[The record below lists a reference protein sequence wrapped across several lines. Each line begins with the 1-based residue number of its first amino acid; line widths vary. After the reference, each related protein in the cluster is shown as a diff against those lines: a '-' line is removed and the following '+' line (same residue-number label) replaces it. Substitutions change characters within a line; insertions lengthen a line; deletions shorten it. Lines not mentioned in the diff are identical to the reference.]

1 VPAQGAFGER
11 EGGPILGLP
20 SRRAGD
26 RNEAMDPTTQSKFP
40 RVFWFA
46 NLTELFERAAYY
58 SMASFVVIYL
68 GQLGL
73 GTYWPALLNTL
84 LWFLIYFL
92 PILSGT
98 VADQIG
104 FRRALLAAFV
114 LLAMGYL
121 LLGYPVWL
129 GGASLAPTIEREV
142 RAGANVVVPAVMGI
156 LLIGFGGSV
165 VKPCILGTAQKT
177 AGARATLAFAIF
189 YVVVNMGSLFG
200 RGAAFY
206 VRTRPGAALSAIFG
220 VAAVMAVLAFLV
232 VVGFY
237 RGPETTA
244 GGGVPGKPRKTV
256 PEILGGMIA
265 VIFNLRFFLFLLVSC
280 GFFFLYNQVYVA
292 LPLYLKTVVES
303 KPAMDIYTMANPLV
317 IVCFQLLVTR
327 LFGKMKPIRSMI
339 VGTVIIGAAMALN
352 MIPIFAG
359 ADLRASI
366 AGWLPVGSF
375 IVVTSIALG
384 AFAEL
389 FTSARMYEYVG
400 AMAPKGQEG
409 LFLGYANLPL
419 AFGSLA
425 GGPLGAIIFNEVMA
439 RGAARR
445 ADGLLELVP
454 SQNAAGWLILMAIGF
469 VSALSMWMFNRWLEN
484 QEPGEK
490 AAV

>member
-1 VPAQGAFGER
+1 MTEKAPHR
-11 EGGPILGLP
+11 
-20 SRRAGD
+20 
-26 RNEAMDPTTQSKFP
+26 FP
-40 RVFWFA
+40 PVFWYA
-46 NLTELFERAAYY
+46 NVTELFERAAYY

-73 GTYWPALLNTL
+73 GTYWPAMLNTL

-98 VADQIG
+98 MADQIG
-104 FRRALLAAFV
+104 FRRALLGAFV
-114 LLAMGYL
+114 LLAAGYL
-121 LLGYPVWL
+121 LLGCPVWL
-129 GGASLAPTIEREV
+129 GGAELAPTIERQV
-142 RAGANVVVPAVMGI
+142 TAGANVVLPAVLGI

-165 VKPCILGTAQKT
+165 VKPCILGTTQKT

-189 YVVVNMGSLFG
+189 YVVVNVGSLFG
-200 RGAAFY
+200 RGVAFY
-206 VRTRPGAALSAIFG
+206 VRTRPGAALSAIFA
-220 VAAVMAVLAFLV
+220 VAASMAVLAFFV
-232 VVGFY
+232 VAALY
-237 RGPETTA
+237 RGPETSPGST
-244 GGGVPGKPRKTV
+244 PSGKPKRTV
-256 PEILGGMIA
+256 AEILVGMVT

-303 KPAMDIYTMANPLV
+303 RPAMDIYTMANPLV

-327 LFGKMKPIRSMI
+327 LFGKMRPIRSMI

-352 MIPIFAG
+352 MVPIFTG
-359 ADLRASI
+359 SDLRLPW
-366 AGWLPVGSF
+366 AGLIPVGSLI
-375 IVVTSIALG
+375 IVASIALG

-425 GGPLGAIIFNEVMA
+425 GGPVGALIFNEVMA
-439 RGAARR
+439 RGATRR
-445 ADGLLELVP
+445 PDGLLELVP
-454 SQNAAGWLILMAIGF
+454 SHNALGWVIFMAIGL
-469 VSALSMWMFNRWLEN
+469 VSALSMWLFNTWLEK
-484 QEPGEK
+484 QEAKDRAGL
-490 AAV
+490 A